1 LKAHDLLASEG
12 IAIRVLDAYSVKPID
27 GKGILGAAK
36 GTDGRVLVVEDHY
49 FDGGLGDA
57 VLNAVNG
64 HAVSVTKL
72 AVQGIPRSGKPEELM
87 RAFEIDA
94 KAIVDAIRTMVPRA
108 KKASPKTR
116 QRRR

>member
-1 LKAHDLLASEG
+1 
-12 IAIRVLDAYSVKPID
+12 
-27 GKGILGAAK
+27 
-36 GTDGRVLVVEDHY
+36 
-49 FDGGLGDA
+49 
-57 VLNAVNG
+57 
-64 HAVSVTKL
+64 
-72 AVQGIPRSGKPEELM
+72 M